1 MPPRLRT
8 LLFCACL
15 LMLAC
20 LAPVAALA
28 AKTGGASSGS
38 SSGQN
43 ASAPTGGVSP
53 DDPRY
58 KPPKK
63 AKIINGIAYAP
74 KSAPP
79 AVVNA
84 IAAANRIVR
93 MPYRYGGGH
102 KSFSDTAYDCS
113 GSVSFALHG
122 GGLLTAPLDSSSFMS
137 WGQAGKGR
145 WITVYTNPG
154 HAFMMIAG
162 LRFDTG
168 YRDRHMAKGTAPGSG
183 PRWGH
188 YRPTDGFSARHPNGL

>member
-8 LLFCACL
+8 LLLSACL
-15 LMLAC
+15 LSLAC
-20 LAPVAALA
+20 LAPAGAFA

-38 SSGQN
+38 GNQN
-43 ASAPTGGVSP
+43 ASAATGGVSP

-58 KPPKK
+58 KPPKN
-63 AKIINGIAYAP
+63 AKIIDGLAYAP
-74 KSAPP
+74 KGAPP

-93 MPYRYGGGH
+93 MPYRWGGGH
-102 KSFSDTAYDCS
+102 KSFKDTAYDCS

-122 GGLLTAPLDSSSFMS
+122 GGLLTAPLDSSSFMK
-137 WGQAGKGR
+137 WGMTGKGR

-168 YRDRHMAKGTAPGSG
+168 YRDRRTAKGTAPGSG

-188 YRPTDGFSARHPNGL
+188 YRPTDGFSPRHPNGL